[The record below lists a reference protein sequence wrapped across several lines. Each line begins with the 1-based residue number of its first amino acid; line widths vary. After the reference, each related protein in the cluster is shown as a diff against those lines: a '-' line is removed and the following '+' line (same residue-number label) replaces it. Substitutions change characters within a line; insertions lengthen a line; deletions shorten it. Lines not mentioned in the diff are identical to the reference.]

1 MKKFIIYLLT
11 IIIVAAS
18 THILTMQ
25 NLNINIID
33 NILEVE
39 IFGQIWEYNIT

>member
-18 THILTMQ
+18 VHILTMQ
-25 NLNINIID
+25 NLNISIID
-33 NILEVE
+33 NILEIE